1 MCSIHCLGYTFIYMS
16 KNISN
21 KAFLTYYDNEE
32 MYTLLSDEDAG
43 RLIKAMFRY
52 CKDDEE
58 VLSREDG
65 MIYGFFAVLKAQ
77 FSRDNDK
84 YVKQAL
90 RKKEKDRERYE
101 KKKMEKGTKEES
113 EILPQKQM
121 RFTPTDID
129 NSDEPF

>member
-1 MCSIHCLGYTFIYMS
+1 MS
-16 KNISN
+16 KNITN

-90 RKKEKDRERYE
+90 RRKEKDRERYE